1 LVQRSL
7 EASVANNTIYSSYG
21 NGIELGNAFQA
32 SDVNNNE
39 PYLSNNVIHNLGTA
53 YQDGLHNGIDMNH
66 ARTGTAINNNI
77 YSVLAACMTL
87 EADTGPSSG
96 WTVENN
102 TFNASSDLSY
112 NGTPPTKTSVATPF
126 YIRNTSLAG
135 GITMSNN
142 TLVMNTITP
151 WILWGATSPQDTTH
165 DMTLAAFESAYPSFG
180 TQ

>member
-1 LVQRSL
+1 V
-7 EASVANNTIYSSYG
+7 NNTIYSSYG
-21 NGIELGNAFQA
+21 NGIEIGNAFQA
-32 SDVNNNE
+32 SDINNNE

-53 YQDGLHNGIDMNH
+53 YQDGLYNGIDINH
-66 ARTGTAINNNI
+66 ATNGTAINNNI
-77 YSVLAACMTL
+77 YSVPAACMTL

-96 WTVENN
+96 WTVDNN
-102 TFNASSDLSY
+102 TFNASSNLSY
-112 NGTPPTKTSVATPF
+112 NGTTPTKTSVATPF

-142 TLVMNTITP
+142 TLVMNAITP